1 MPKMTELFGQKDE
14 KKIDRKWVTTWIHY
28 SKLKKNP
35 GQYKERT
42 REVVEELADMIE
54 ADGGVLQ
61 NLIVRKCDADQYEIV
76 AGHRRTL
83 ACQLLVEE
91 RNKKE
96 YAFLPCV
103 IRNVSDAKSRFALVS
118 TNGYGIKT
126 AYETMHEIEEM
137 LYLLENYP
145 EEFPELQE
153 KGRMVEKLAKRL
165 NMFRSVISDY
175 QNISHNLC
183 ETGREMFKAGELNKS
198 AAVQL
203 AGMEEK
209 EQERLLKQGVT
220 KAAEIKSKKKSQ
232 NEETVRQ
239 KQSVPKFG
247 TELEVEGIEEVEPAD
262 WGKYEFGICPHC
274 GKQVNSYFNEKRC
287 GGCGGKL
294 RWKEESGRGIRKNLE
309 MDLMDK
315 IEEFELL
322 EVE

>member
-42 REVVEELADMIE
+42 RGGVEELADMIE

-96 YAFLPCV
+96 YEFLPCV
-103 IRNVSDAKSRFALVS
+103 IRNVSDAKSRFSLVS
-118 TNGYGIKT
+118 TNGYGVKT
-126 AYETMHEIEEM
+126 SYETMHEIEEM

-165 NMFRSVISDY
+165 NMSRSVISDY

-183 ETGREMFKAGELNKS
+183 ETGREMFKRGELNKS

-209 EQERLLKQGVT
+209 EQKNLIKEGIT
-220 KAAEIKSKKKSQ
+220 KATEIKARKKI
-232 NEETVRQ
+232 VD
-239 KQSVPKFG
+239 KQSVPNVG
-247 TELEVEGIEEVEPAD
+247 TELEVKERRGIECWIPCGERLPEVQEDLEDEYCPEFNVTIRGAKEATTLRYSWDGTWFDANGNLYDVIAWQPLPEPY
-262 WGKYEFGICPHC
+262 K
-274 GKQVNSYFNEKRC
+274 
-287 GGCGGKL
+287 
-294 RWKEESGRGIRKNLE
+294 
-309 MDLMDK
+309 DK
-315 IEEFELL
+315 AEQK
-322 EVE
+322 

>member
-1 MPKMTELFGQKDE
+1 MPKMTELFGQKEE

-35 GQYKERT
+35 KQYKERT
-42 REVVEELADMIE
+42 REAVEELADMIE

-76 AGHRRTL
+76 AGHRRVL

-91 RNKKE
+91 RDRRE

-103 IRNVSDAKSRFALVS
+103 IRNVSDAKTRFSLVS

-165 NMFRSVISDY
+165 NMSRSVISDY

-209 EQERLLKQGVT
+209 EQENLLRQGVT
-220 KAAEIKSKKKSQ
+220 KASEIKLRKRT
-232 NEETVRQ
+232 NGEERVGDRRN
-239 KQSVPKFG
+239 VPKSG
-247 TELEVEGIEEVEPAD
+247 TELEVAEMREDEPEHL
-262 WGKYEFGICPHC
+262 GKYKFGICPHC
-274 GKQVNSYFNEKRC
+274 GKQVNSYFNENRC
-287 GGCGGKL
+287 GTCGGKL
-294 RWKEESGRGIRKNLE
+294 RWEGGK
-309 MDLMDK
+309 
-315 IEEFELL
+315 
-322 EVE
+322 